1 MVFLMSIKIIR
12 KNLIALTIKEIDSGN
27 WNKMTINYMS
37 KKLKISSQKILTVCS
52 SKDQLLDIW
61 SEDINQEMVKD
72 ISKEELKEVPTKE
85 RILELMLCRFDVLSN
100 KKKEIYILFKLSKSS
115 VKESKNSMLRI
126 YRAMELICNYSD
138 ISLKGSQGILK
149 VKVLSII
156 WIMVFREWQKN
167 KISNEDMLLSKLDRN
182 LTYAEN
188 IKNTFC

>member
-1 MVFLMSIKIIR
+1 MSIKNIR

-37 KKLKISSQKILTVCS
+37 KKLKISSQKILTICS

-61 SEDINQEMVKD
+61 SEDINKEMVKD

-85 RILELMLCRFDVLSN
+85 RILELMLCRFDVLSK
-100 KKKEIYILFKLSKSS
+100 KKKEIDILFKLSKSS
-115 VKESKNSMLRI
+115 IKESKNSMLRI

-167 KISNEDMLLSKLDRN
+167 KMSNEDMLLSKLDRN
-182 LTYAEN
+182 LTYAEK
-188 IKNTFC
+188 IKNNFC

>member
-85 RILELMLCRFDVLSN
+85 RILELMLCRFDVLSK
-100 KKKEIYILFKLSKSS
+100 KKKEIDILFKLSKSS
-115 VKESKNSMLRI
+115 IKESKNSMLRI